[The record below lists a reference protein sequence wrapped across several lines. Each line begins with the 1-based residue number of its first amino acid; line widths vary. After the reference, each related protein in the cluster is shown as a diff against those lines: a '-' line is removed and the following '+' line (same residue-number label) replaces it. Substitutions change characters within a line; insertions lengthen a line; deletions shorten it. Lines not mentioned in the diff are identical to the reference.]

1 MKLVV
6 PSLRTTVFRMDRS
19 LEHLR
24 ENQKMKRVMTIVF
37 AFMIALT
44 LSMPAWSQN
53 PPAKTSSSQ
62 AAKDKEAAKKKKQ
75 ADREAAKKK
84 KEAEKAAKA
93 AGKKKK

>member
-24 ENQKMKRVMTIVF
+24 ENLKMKRVMTIVF
-37 AFMIALT
+37 ASMVALT
-44 LSMPAWSQN
+44 LSMPAWSQAK
-53 PPAKTSSSQ
+53 PATPTSQ
-62 AAKDKEAAKKKKQ
+62 TAKDKEAAKKKKQ